1 MTHATAAALRLVPRL
16 EDYVGPEDAEGFAR
30 WASEAR
36 AYLGV
41 ARSTGKSPNTVAT
54 YRASLA
60 GWATW
65 RAAQGL
71 TLDPILVTRRE
82 AQAWVAHL
90 SATVAPGTAAT
101 RAANAVTFY
110 RWLVQEW
117 SIGGDT
123 RPSPFDHVKLPIARP
138 PRVHSL
144 TEAEVDRLLAAC
156 HGTTYRDLR
165 DRAILALMVSTG
177 LRRGEVAAL
186 LVEDVDTLGR
196 RVRVQEGKGDRE
208 DWVPF
213 GQVAADALRHY
224 LRKREGHRDADRLVT
239 VGIRRDRMRE
249 GRAMFLV
256 DTGSGHRGG
265 IGADT
270 VAAVVEDRGAMA
282 GLGAIHPHQLR
293 HTFAHSQMAAGV
305 PEADVMTTG
314 RWRSRTV
321 MARYGA
327 DMREARAAASYV
339 DPLARRRR

>member
-1 MTHATAAALRLVPRL
+1 VT
-16 EDYVGPEDAEGFAR
+16 
-30 WASEAR
+30 
-36 AYLGV
+36 
-41 ARSTGKSPNTVAT
+41 T

-65 RAAQGL
+65 RASQGL
-71 TLDPILVTRRE
+71 TLDPVLATRRE

-101 RAANAVTFY
+101 RAGNLVTFF

-117 SIGGDT
+117 AMIGEV
-123 RPSPFDHVKLPIARP
+123 RPSPWDHVKLPVARA

-156 HGTTYRDLR
+156 RGTTYRDLR
-165 DRAILALMVSTG
+165 DHAVLALMVSTG

-186 LVEDVDTLGR
+186 LVEDVDLLGR

-213 GQVAADALRHY
+213 GQVAADALRLHE
-224 LRKREGHRDADRLVT
+224 RKRSGHRDATLEVS
-239 VGIRRDRMRE
+239 VGIRRDRVRV
-249 GRAMFLV
+249 GRPLFLV

-265 IGADT
+265 IGPDT
-270 VAAVVEDRGAMA
+270 VAAIVEDRGAMA

-293 HTFAHSQMAAGV
+293 HTFAHSQLAAGV

-327 DMREARAAASYV
+327 DMREARAAASYH